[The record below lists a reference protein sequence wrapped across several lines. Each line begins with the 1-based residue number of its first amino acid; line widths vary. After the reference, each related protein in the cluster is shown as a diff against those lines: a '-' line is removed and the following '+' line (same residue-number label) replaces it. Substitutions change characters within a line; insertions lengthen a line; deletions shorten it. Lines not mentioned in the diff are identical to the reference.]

1 MSALYTASYYQPENW
16 VGACFRVSRA
26 HPRGRKSMWEC
37 LPFLYPGRP
46 LLQSYR
52 AGHFGFDTFSES
64 YCGQLD
70 EAYLH
75 DPGLK
80 QWVEQELPHLGDA
93 TLLCFER
100 QGEPC
105 HRLVLARWLKGKQPT
120 LELGELR

>member
-1 MSALYTASYYQPENW
+1 MFSCLQGPSAGAQID
-16 VGACFRVSRA
+16 VGVPAVPLS
-26 HPRGRKSMWEC
+26 
-37 LPFLYPGRP
+37 GRP

>member
-1 MSALYTASYYQPENW
+1 MSPGPIRGGANRCGSACRSSIREGRYFSPTA
-16 VGACFRVSRA
+16 R
-26 HPRGRKSMWEC
+26 
-37 LPFLYPGRP
+37 
-46 LLQSYR
+46 
-52 AGHFGFDTFSES
+52 GHFGFDTFSES